1 MSRAVV
7 DPQVNLLHRCLL
19 RTGRKVSPSIAAHRR
34 ELQDKALAM
43 GPGSLSVKE
52 KKELLYD
59 PQCMEELHQRVWE
72 TT

>member
-1 MSRAVV
+1 
-7 DPQVNLLHRCLL
+7 
-19 RTGRKVSPSIAAHRR
+19 
-34 ELQDKALAM
+34 M

-72 TT
+72 IPDRKQAAQWGLASVSL